1 MRFVGNLLLAGA
13 ASLLI
18 ISPAAAV
25 WPERTITIIV
35 PAAPGGGADAS
46 ARVLAQKMAPIL
58 GQPVVADNRS
68 GAGGIVGSQM
78 LTRAAPDGYTLI
90 MGNIGPN
97 AINYSMYKKL
107 PYKPTDFTPITL
119 VLSNAL
125 VLVVNAGSPFKTV
138 GDLVAA
144 LKKEPKRYSFGSSGI
159 GQSPHLAAEMF
170 KQRVGVE
177 AVHIPYKGAGPS
189 VADLLGGQFTF
200 MIGTLPGSMPNIQ
213 AGKLRALAVTSA
225 QRVPE
230 LPDVPTMG
238 EAGIKDMVVMGWFG
252 LFAPAGT
259 PPEVI
264 RKIYEVSAAI
274 LLDPEVVARF
284 KVLGG
289 APGKYTPSEFAE
301 FVSAE
306 RERWKQVVDT
316 IGLSA
321 AE

>member
-1 MRFVGNLLLAGA
+1 MRYPANILLAGA
-13 ASLLI
+13 ALLLLI
-18 ISPAAAV
+18 GRAAAA
-25 WPERTITIIV
+25 WPEKPVTIIV

-46 ARVLAQKMAPIL
+46 ARILAEKMAPVL

-78 LTRAAPDGYTLI
+78 LARAAPDGYTLI

-107 PYKPTDFTPITL
+107 PYKPSDFTPITL

-125 VLVVNAGSPFKTV
+125 VLVVNAGSPYKTA

-144 LKKEPKRYSFGSSGI
+144 LKKEPSRHSFGSSGI

-170 KQRVGVE
+170 KQRVGAE
-177 AVHIPYKGAGPS
+177 AIHIPYKGAGPS
-189 VADLLGGQFTF
+189 VVDLLGGQFTF
-200 MIGTLPGSMPNIQ
+200 MIGTLPGSMSNIQ

-225 QRVPE
+225 QRVAE
-230 LPDVPTMG
+230 LPDIPTMG
-238 EAGIKDMVVMGWFG
+238 EAGIKDMVVVGWFG

-259 PPEVI
+259 PPDVI

-274 LLDPEVVARF
+274 LIDPEVVARF
-284 KVLGG
+284 KLLGG
-289 APGKYTPSEFAE
+289 APGKYTPPEFAE
-301 FVSAE
+301 FVNAE
-306 RERWKQVVDT
+306 RERWRQVVET
-316 IGLSA
+316 IGLTA
-321 AE
+321 AQ